1 MHLRAQNQ
9 APGQKT
15 SRSLPASEVWLLSVC
30 KIAASAWKRT
40 QPGRAEVEFTLME
53 FITKGYSSEKLLDH
67 RESLSVASVYL
78 FL

>member
-1 MHLRAQNQ
+1 M
-9 APGQKT
+9 
-15 SRSLPASEVWLLSVC
+15 WLLSVC